1 MSRRALTLVM
11 GIVLAVALA
20 VAGSVH
26 TVNYVA
32 LGPGPSINT
41 LGSSEGTEI
50 LAISGAKTFP
60 TDGSLA
66 LTTVSV
72 QDKITLFQALA
83 GWLSPRKAVIP
94 RELVL
99 PPDKSE
105 DERKQENQQEMRQ
118 SQDDAATAALR
129 ELGYPAKT
137 RVVVSI
143 VKNGAP
149 ADGKLKPADVLT
161 SVDGTVVTDATSVGA
176 LVRKH
181 KPGEV
186 VRIGYLREGTA
197 GTATITTAASTDK
210 PARAVIGITPV
221 ENSTFD
227 IKVNI
232 SLSNIGG
239 PSAGLM
245 FALGI
250 IDKLGP
256 ESLTGGRKI
265 AGTGEITPEGKV
277 GPIGGIAE
285 KMIGAK
291 EQGATVFLSPAENCD
306 EARTTKPDGIT
317 LIKVATLKGTLAALS
332 TLRSGGTPPSC

>member
-1 MSRRALTLVM
+1 VSRRALTLVM

-20 VAGSVH
+20 VTGSVQ

-41 LGSSEGTEI
+41 LGSSDGSEV
-50 LAISGAKTFP
+50 LAISGAKTYP

-83 GWLSPRKAVIP
+83 GWLSPSTAVIP
-94 RELVL
+94 REIVL

-105 DERKQENQQEMRQ
+105 NQRQQENQQEMQQ
-118 SQDDAATAALR
+118 SQGDATTAALR
-129 ELGYPAKT
+129 ELGYPAT
-137 RVVVSI
+137 TTVVVST

-161 SVDGTVVTDATSVGA
+161 SIDGSRVTDARSVGA

-181 KPGEV
+181 RPGDV
-186 VRIGYLREGTA
+186 VRIAYTRDGKPSTVTITA
-197 GTATITTAASTDK
+197 GVSPDKPVRAVLGITAA
-210 PARAVIGITPV
+210 

-227 IKVNI
+227 VKVDIK
-232 SLSNIGG
+232 LSNIGG

-250 IDKLGP
+250 IDKLTP

-265 AGTGEITPEGKV
+265 AGTGEITPDGTV

-291 EQGATVFLSPAENCD
+291 ERGATVFLSPAENCP
-306 EARTTKPDGIT
+306 EAKSTKPDGIA
-317 LIKVATLKGTLAALS
+317 LIKVSTLKGALAALR

>member
-20 VAGSVH
+20 VTGSVH

-41 LGSSEGTEI
+41 LGSDGGAEV
-50 LAISGAKTFP
+50 LAITGAKTYP

-83 GWLSPRKAVIP
+83 GWLSPRTAVIP
-94 RELVL
+94 REIVL
-99 PPDKSE
+99 PPDKTE
-105 DERKQENQQEMRQ
+105 DQRQQENQQEMQQ
-118 SQDDAATAALR
+118 SQDDATTAALR
-129 ELGYPAKT
+129 ELGYPAMT
-137 RVVVSI
+137 TVVVST

-149 ADGKLKPADVLT
+149 ADGKLKPADILI
-161 SVDGTVVTDATSVGA
+161 SIDGSAVTDARSVGA

-181 KPGEV
+181 QPGDLV
-186 VRIGYLREGTA
+186 KVAYTREGKPSTVSITA
-197 GTATITTAASTDK
+197 GVSTDTPTRAVLGITAA
-210 PARAVIGITPV
+210 

-227 IKVNI
+227 VKVDIK
-232 SLSNIGG
+232 LSNIGG

-250 IDKLGP
+250 VDKLGP
-256 ESLTGGRKI
+256 DSLTGGRKI
-265 AGTGEITPEGKV
+265 AGTGEITPDGTV

-291 EQGATVFLSPAENCD
+291 ERGATVFLSPAENCP
-306 EARTTKPDGIT
+306 EAKSTKPDGIT
-317 LIKVATLKGTLAALS
+317 LIKVSTLKGALAALT